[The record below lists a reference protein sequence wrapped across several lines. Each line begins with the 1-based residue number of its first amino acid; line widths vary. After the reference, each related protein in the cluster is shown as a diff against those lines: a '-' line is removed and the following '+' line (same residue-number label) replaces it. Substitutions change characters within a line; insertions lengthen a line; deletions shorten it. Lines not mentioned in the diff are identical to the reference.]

1 LNKSGLGDPHLLF
14 VDRSDSRRGGYNEHT
29 KIISAYRRLQQ
40 RKKNKER
47 VLVHL
52 QISKLAIARKPK
64 Y

>member
-1 LNKSGLGDPHLLF
+1 MNIQRSSQLIEDYNK
-14 VDRSDSRRGGYNEHT
+14 E
-29 KIISAYRRLQQ
+29 
-40 RKKNKER
+40 KKNKER